1 MWDPALIKMC
11 TLHFHTASE
20 GLGYTLHVHTAVGGK
35 GYTLHVHTAGGGKEY
50 IQHVHISCGGKVYT
64 KLQRFLN
71 LRYWSSGGE
80 T

>member
-1 MWDPALIKMC
+1 MYSVNI
-11 TLHFHTASE
+11 HTYVQHSTVRFFTYYKSFRISITY
-20 GLGYTLHVHTAVGGK
+20 GLYGPVKSVKYKLC
-35 GYTLHVHTAGGGKEY
+35 
-50 IQHVHISCGGKVYT
+50 I